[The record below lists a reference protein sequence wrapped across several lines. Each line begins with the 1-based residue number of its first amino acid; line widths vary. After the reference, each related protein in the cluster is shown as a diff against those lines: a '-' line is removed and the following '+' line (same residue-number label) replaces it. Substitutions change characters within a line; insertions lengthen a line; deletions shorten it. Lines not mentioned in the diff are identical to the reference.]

1 MITTHAHDTS
11 DIERRVRDLRSEIA
25 RLRARRR
32 ELSRRIAA
40 SQGRRTRADRKSR
53 SAGTQRAVHVLAVER
68 DQVDERIAV
77 LEATA
82 RSIQEHDRSPVSAS
96 ALPGQSVDPSDTQ
109 MSHAQEA
116 RAVVRTSWFAD
127 TSIYRKWATIPRL
140 ARSRLI
146 WTIGNTFMLTG
157 IVLLLY
163 VGGVYAQAE
172 YDTYAAR
179 GDTDLPAPRVIAN
192 PPPAPASAP
201 YQPAPFTAPNLSASS
216 YAEGPVRGAV
226 PDAAHAAH
234 QSTISRVVIP
244 SIGVD
249 SKVVEVG
256 WDVTE
261 QNGQQIAIWQV
272 AEYAV
277 GQHRGSANPG
287 EGDNIVLAGH
297 VGGYGKVFKNLFY
310 INPGDQ
316 ITLYSGGQQYLYTVQ
331 ERLILTEDGVSAEQQ
346 AANAQYIA
354 PTGAEVVTLVTCWPP
369 KGADRFTQRVVVR
382 AVPFGTS
389 AAPQP
394 GQSRWSIR

>member
-1 MITTHAHDTS
+1 MITAHAHDTS
-11 DIERRVRDLRSEIA
+11 DIERRIRELRAEIT
-25 RLRARRR
+25 RLRAKRR
-32 ELSRRIAA
+32 ELSQRIAS
-40 SQGRRTRADRKSR
+40 SQGRRARADRKSR
-53 SAGTQRAVHVLAVER
+53 SAGTQRAVHVLEVER

-82 RSIQEHDRSPVSAS
+82 RSIQEYDHQPVATSVSP
-96 ALPGQSVDPSDTQ
+96 GRSVDLSATQ
-109 MSHAQEA
+109 ISRAQGTNV
-116 RAVVRTSWFAD
+116 VVRTSWFAD
-127 TSIYRKWATIPRL
+127 TSIYRKWTNIPRL
-140 ARSRLI
+140 SRSRLI
-146 WTIGNTFMLTG
+146 WTVGNALMLVG
-157 IVLLLY
+157 VVLLLY
-163 VGGVYAQAE
+163 VGGIYAQAE
-172 YDTYAAR
+172 YDRYAAR

-192 PPPAPASAP
+192 LPAPAASAP
-201 YQPAPFTAPNLSASS
+201 YQPAPFTAPDLSTSS
-216 YAEGPVRGAV
+216 YAEGPVRSAV
-226 PDAAHAAH
+226 PDAARAAH
-234 QSTISRVVIP
+234 QSTITRVVVP

-261 QNGQQIAIWQV
+261 QNGQQVAVWQV

-316 ITLYSGGQQYLYTVQ
+316 LTLYSGDQQYLYTVQ
-331 ERLILTEDGVSAEQQ
+331 ERLILTEEGVSTEQQ

-354 PTGAEVVTLVTCWPP
+354 PTGSEVVTLVTCWPP
-369 KGADRFTQRVVVR
+369 KGADKFSERIVVR
-382 AVPFGTS
+382 AVPFGAS

-394 GQSRWSIR
+394 SQSRWTIR